1 MMGAPQRR
9 RPPRRKGRANS
20 DAERRALAKANARSV
35 RPIRAAPPHFAVLH
49 ADGGARGAS
58 GGARGASGAAAI
70 GYVIDDE
77 FGVRLA
83 QHAAAI
89 GIATA
94 SVAEYR
100 ALLTGLERADELGL
114 SQVVARCD
122 SRLLIAHLRGD
133 QHVRSPGLLALGA
146 EILDASMRIGTVIF
160 DWIPADANGAAHE
173 LVARVLDT
181 GYR

>member
-20 DAERRALAKANARSV
+20 DAERRALAKANARPD
-35 RPIRAAPPHFAVLH
+35 RPIPAAPPHFAVLH
-49 ADGGARGAS
+49 ADGGARGTQ
-58 GGARGASGAAAI
+58 GWAAI

-122 SRLLIAHLRGD
+122 SRLLIAHLNGD
-133 QHVRSPGLLALGA
+133 RHVRSPRLLALAA
-146 EILDASMRIGTVIF
+146 EILDASMRIGTVVF
-160 DWIPADANGAAHE
+160 AWIPADANGAAHE